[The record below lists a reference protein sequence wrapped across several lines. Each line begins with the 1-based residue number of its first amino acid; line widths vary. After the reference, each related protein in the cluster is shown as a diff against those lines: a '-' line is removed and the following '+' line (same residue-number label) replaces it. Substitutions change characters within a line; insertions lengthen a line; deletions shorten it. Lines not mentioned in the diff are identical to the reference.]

1 MQRGTGVGCSDANL
15 EIRWFMNRQF
25 RLALLHDWEKSSP
38 KTVIDFTRFDLPAR
52 EAQDLGRNWCL
63 LGRINQKQ
71 VEAQPVGKNL
81 RSHADFPWLGLE
93 IA

>member
-1 MQRGTGVGCSDANL
+1 MRINPSSTRSASDGL
-15 EIRWFMNRQF
+15 
-25 RLALLHDWEKSSP
+25 
-38 KTVIDFTRFDLPAR
+38 DLPAR
-52 EAQDLGRNWCL
+52 EAQELGRNWCL

-81 RSHADFPWLGLE
+81 RAHADFPWLGLE